1 MAQLIVGAAIP
12 LRHNGTHFIFNLPA
26 ASKIG
31 KHAINTEKDAC
42 LALAALQEGR
52 LVTDIDPQKMDRP
65 NLILDL
71 VDLALQ
77 LPRVQA
83 HQGRILQQVS
93 PNTHTLE

>member
-1 MAQLIVGAAIP
+1 M
-12 LRHNGTHFIFNLPA
+12 PA
-26 ASKIG
+26 TSKID
-31 KHAINTEKDAC
+31 KHTITTETDAC

-52 LVTDIDPQKMDRP
+52 PVTDIDPQKMDRP

-77 LPRVQA
+77 LPREQP

-93 PNTHTLE
+93 PKTHTLE